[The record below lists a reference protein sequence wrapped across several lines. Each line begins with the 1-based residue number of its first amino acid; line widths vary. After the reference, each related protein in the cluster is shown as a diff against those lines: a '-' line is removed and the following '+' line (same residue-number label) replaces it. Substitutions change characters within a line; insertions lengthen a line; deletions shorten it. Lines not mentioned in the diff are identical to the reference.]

1 LYWKQFAIIS
11 QTYENTVK
19 AKNDQNSTFA
29 ILWVL
34 HFIATIDKQQGLE
47 TIDNLMFTRTLFCTE
62 NSFAIISVWKHC
74 YAKNDK
80 SKKNSTFANSFI
92 L

>member
-1 LYWKQFAIIS
+1 LQ
-11 QTYENTVK
+11 
-19 AKNDQNSTFA
+19 

-34 HFIATIDKQQGLE
+34 HFIAATIEKQQGLG

-62 NSFAIISVWKHC
+62 NSFTLFPEYENTVVTLRMTK
-74 YAKNDK
+74 AKIDFCK
-80 SKKNSTFANSFI
+80 FFEFCI